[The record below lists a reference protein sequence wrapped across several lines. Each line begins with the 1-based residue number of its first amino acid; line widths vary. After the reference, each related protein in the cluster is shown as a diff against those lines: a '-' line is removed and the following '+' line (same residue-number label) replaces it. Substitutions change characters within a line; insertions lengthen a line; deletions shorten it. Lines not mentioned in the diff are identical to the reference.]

1 MRKEIKIVYQ
11 HYIPSDLIAQAEQ
24 LGFGLQPDDKFVKEK
39 QDQTRYSNFTGPEIA
54 DIIIYIQQHPT
65 ELIAGGLLINF
76 TYDILKNS
84 IVFLLTSLSKIAT
97 KKLKTDGK
105 QVDNPKRISLR
116 LSNGEKE
123 VEIDFDGEF
132 DKAQADK
139 IIDEA
144 FKFINSDKLSET
156 FSNPAYISNVKA
168 KPKIRLV
175 YNKEKQIWEP
185 ENFGNFRKQMEDY
198 EKCINKNLR
207 S

>member
-11 HYIPSDLIAQAEQ
+11 HYIPVDLIIQAEQ
-24 LGFGLQPDDKFVKEK
+24 LGLGQQPDDKFVKEK
-39 QDQTRYSNFTGPEIA
+39 QDQTKYSNFTGPEIA

-65 ELIAGGLLINF
+65 ELIAGGLFINF
-76 TYDILKNS
+76 AYDILKNS
-84 IVFLLTSLSKIAT
+84 LVLLWTSLSKITT

-105 QVDNPKRISLR
+105 QVDDPKRISLR
-116 LSNGEKE
+116 IANGEKE
-123 VEIDFDGEF
+123 VEIDFDGEV

-144 FKFINSDKLSET
+144 FRFINSDKLSET
-156 FSNPAYISNVKA
+156 FSNPDYISNVKA
-168 KPKIRLV
+168 KPKIRLI

-185 ENFGNFRKQMEDY
+185 ENFGNYRKQMEEY
-198 EKCINKNLR
+198 EKWVNKNLP